1 MKIFIKNMVCSRCI
15 LMVKSVLDHLGIKAK
30 TVTLGEVEVE
40 EKPSQNQEKELSI
53 QLKHLGFE
61 IIDDRKSKLIEK
73 IKNLII
79 TIVHH
84 QPQNIQ
90 VNLSS
95 FLSEQ
100 LATDYSSLSQLFSNI
115 EGTTIEQYY
124 ITQKIER
131 VKELIVYDEL
141 SLKQI
146 AFQLGYSSVAYLSN
160 QFKKV
165 TGLTPTHFK
174 ALKENKR
181 RSIADI

>member
-15 LMVKSVLDHLGIKAK
+15 LMVKSVLDHLRIKVK
-30 TVTLGEVEVE
+30 TVTLGEVDVE
-40 EKPSQNQEKELSI
+40 EKLSQNQEKELAI
-53 QLKHLGFE
+53 QLKNLGFE
-61 IIDDRKSKLIEK
+61 IIDDRKSKLIAK
-73 IKNLII
+73 IKNIII

-100 LATDYSSLSQLFSNI
+100 LATDYSTLSQLFSNI

>member
-1 MKIFIKNMVCSRCI
+1 
-15 LMVKSVLDHLGIKAK
+15 MVKSVLDHLGIKAK

-61 IIDDRKSKLIEK
+61 IIDNRKSKLIEK

>member
-1 MKIFIKNMVCSRCI
+1 
-15 LMVKSVLDHLGIKAK
+15 MVKSVLDHLRIKVK
-30 TVTLGEVEVE
+30 TVTLGEVDVE
-40 EKPSQNQEKELSI
+40 EKLSQNQEKELAI
-53 QLKHLGFE
+53 QLKNLGFE
-61 IIDDRKSKLIEK
+61 IIDDRKSKLIAK
-73 IKNLII
+73 IKNIII

-100 LATDYSSLSQLFSNI
+100 LATDYSTLSQLFSNI